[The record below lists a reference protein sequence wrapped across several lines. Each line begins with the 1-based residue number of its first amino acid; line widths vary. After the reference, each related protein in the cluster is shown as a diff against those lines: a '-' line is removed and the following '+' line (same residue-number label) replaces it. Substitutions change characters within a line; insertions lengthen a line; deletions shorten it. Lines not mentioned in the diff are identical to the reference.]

1 MYSEI
6 KKSVTGREVRSP
18 SEHNGAGGYL
28 PAPLTPTFVDPRAA
42 PIPPHRPQQRQ
53 RIGRGL
59 VLVDDPSTSSFKSGI
74 SAVFRS
80 KRRAPSSKNNLSSSS
95 SDSHSPMAPLPVV
108 SAHSPPDDGNEC
120 PVCLEPLSFSFRL
133 PGEKPHIVPECGHA
147 LHEVL
152 FFLLSFILVTFLSLL
167 SRLGLL
173 YSRLWSSSSKNFT
186 FKIEFGCLWGM
197 QAANESG

>member
-1 MYSEI
+1 MHSEI
-6 KKSVTGREVRSP
+6 KKSVTAREVRSP
-18 SEHNGAGGYL
+18 SEHNSAGGYS
-28 PAPLTPTFVDPRAA
+28 PVPLTPTYISPRLA
-42 PIPPHRPQQRQ
+42 PIPPHRHQQPQRQ

-59 VLVDDPSTSSFKSGI
+59 VLVDNPSTSSLKSGI

-95 SDSHSPMAPLPVV
+95 SDSQFLQVMAPLPVV

-152 FFLLSFILVTFLSLL
+152 FFSHLSFSLP
-167 SRLGLL
+167 SYRF
-173 YSRLWSSSSKNFT
+173 SPD
-186 FKIEFGCLWGM
+186 
-197 QAANESG
+197 